1 MTFKLDDDDLNFLK
15 KYIGIAKSNGE
26 FSTEYSIMDDNTIMI
41 SNDDWKSFRSD
52 ISDLSVM
59 FGMDSEQNNLT
70 DVGRRLVN
78 IYDEIVFQKN
88 KSEAL

>member
-1 MTFKLDDDDLNFLK
+1 MTFKLDNDDLNFLQ
-15 KYIGIAKSNGE
+15 KYIEIAKSNGE
-26 FSTEYSIMDDNTIMI
+26 FSTEYSILEDNSIMI
-41 SNDDWKSFRSD
+41 SNNDWKCFRSD
-52 ISDLSVM
+52 ISDLSIM
-59 FGMDSEQNNLT
+59 FGMDGEQNNLT